1 MNLNSKTTHI
11 LFIALIIVIVFSNSL
26 KSDFAWDDKY
36 LIINNPYVKDFSY
49 IGRIFTS
56 QLYEG
61 SEMESNFYRPFQLI
75 SLAIDYS
82 IWKLNPFGYH
92 LTNVLL
98 HIINSALVYS
108 IVVMVS
114 CSPPIAFLAALMFG
128 ISPAIS
134 GVTYYIPARAD
145 LLMALFVFL
154 SILYFIRY
162 IESRRK
168 GLYVI
173 SIISFILSLL
183 CKEMAMI
190 LPFLLVIEAFRA
202 RGKNISLK
210 PLLPYFIVLFLYIFL
225 RVNFAT
231 QANGFTGQGFPA
243 DIPLWR
249 RGLTD
254 FKVIV
259 TYIRLLLFP
268 SGLHMERYIKPA
280 RGLFE
285 IGVFAS
291 AVFIAFLAFIIRSL
305 SRIDRIFLYAAAWF
319 SVCLLPVLN
328 IYPISVFLHE
338 MWLYLPSAGFYIF
351 FSAFIVKII
360 ARRINSIA
368 AAFFIA
374 LYFVFYCSATVS
386 YGKTWHDSVSLFDNN
401 LKYEINSPFR
411 HLTYNNIAMAYYN
424 KGGLKKSIE
433 YCRKG
438 ILFKPSYYEPY
449 NNLGVCYIAMGKPVR
464 AIRFFKKA
472 ISLKKDYASAYCN
485 LGHAYEEIGSRD
497 RAEYF
502 SKAAIAINPKSY
514 DAYRNLGYIYS
525 EKGETVEAIE
535 FFKKASQIRRDE
547 YEAHYSMGG
556 LYLKEKNYEKAV
568 GEYKKALKLG
578 LSDSDFYNAIALV
591 YLKNS
596 KFKEAEDALRRSA
609 MLDGNNFEPRNN
621 LGNLYSMFGYLDL
634 AIGEYREALKIKPD
648 DKSIAGNI
656 EKVKNQKKQALMK
669 KNAKR

>member
-26 KSDFAWDDKY
+26 KSDFAWDDEY

-92 LTNVLL
+92 LANVLL

-128 ISPAIS
+128 VSPAIS

-202 RGKNISLK
+202 SGKNISLK
-210 PLLPYFIVLFLYIFL
+210 HLLPYFIVLFLYIVL

-254 FKVIV
+254 LKVIV

-291 AVFIAFLAFIIRSL
+291 AVFIASLAFIIRSL

-338 MWLYLPSAGFYIF
+338 MWLYLPSMGFYIF

-360 ARRINSIA
+360 AKRISRVITIL
-368 AAFFIA
+368 FIA
-374 LYFVFYCSATVS
+374 LYVTYCGLTTIS
-386 YGKTWHDSVSLFDNN
+386 YGRTWHDSISLFNNN
-401 LKYEINSPFR
+401 LKYDIDSPFKCPF
-411 HLTYNNIAMAYYN
+411 YINMAIAYYN
-424 KGGLKKSIE
+424 KGEFKKSIE
-433 YCRKG
+433 CCKKS
-438 ILFKPSYYEPY
+438 ILLNPRYAGPY
-449 NNLGVCYIAMGKPVR
+449 NNLGIAYVAIKRPVKAMYFFKR
-464 AIRFFKKA
+464 AIQ
-472 ISLKKDYASAYCN
+472 LKKDYVDAYCN
-485 LGHAYEEIGSRD
+485 LGHVYRSIGSQD
-497 RAEYF
+497 RAIEF
-502 SKAAIAINPKSY
+502 SRAAIKINPGSY
-514 DAYRNLGYIYS
+514 KAYCNLGYVYS
-525 EKGETVEAIE
+525 EKKDEDKAIE
-535 FFKKASQIRRDE
+535 FFKKAISIRKE
-547 YEAHYSMGG
+547 YYEPHYCMGNIYIKKNNYPEALYEYREALKYGLDNAEIYS
-556 LYLKEKNYEKAV
+556 
-568 GEYKKALKLG
+568 KLG
-578 LSDSDFYNAIALV
+578 LAYI
-591 YLKNS
+591 KNNM
-596 KFKEAEDALRRSA
+596 FKEAEMAFRYSLN
-609 MLDGNNFEPRNN
+609 LNNNQSEPHNN

-634 AIGEYREALKIKPD
+634 AIEEYSHALKIDQGNKGIVD
-648 DKSIAGNI
+648 NI